1 MSTKQPTSRALA
13 RIAYTP
19 GKGARDGVRVAAE
32 EAAIALVFDGG
43 AEAVMMATPADLE
56 DFGIGFALTEGVVRA
71 ASEIKSIEIVE
82 LERGIEVRMWLEREI
97 AADLLKRR
105 RTRAGPVGC
114 GLCGIDSIEA
124 ALPDLPHVDAQIALS
139 PGAILAGMRA
149 MNAGQ
154 ELSAATRAVH
164 AAAFLDARDGVIAVR
179 EDVGRHNALDKL
191 AGALARSGRSAS
203 SGAILLSSRL
213 SVDLVQK
220 AARIGAPAIA
230 CVSAPTALA
239 VRTAQEAGIAIAA
252 IVRDDGF
259 EAFTYPERFGLS
271 LLQDA

>member
-1 MSTKQPTSRALA
+1 MSGPPPPARELS
-13 RIAYTP
+13 RIAWSPLT
-19 GKGARDGVRVAAE
+19 GAREGARLAAE

-71 ASEIKSIEIVE
+71 AGEIKALEIVE
-82 LERGIEVRMWLEREI
+82 LDRGIEVRMRLDREI
-97 AADLLKRR
+97 GADLLKRR
-105 RTRAGPVGC
+105 RMRAGPVGC

-124 ALPDLPHVDAQIALS
+124 ALPALAHVDSFLSFSPEAL
-139 PGAILAGMRA
+139 LAGMRA
-149 MNAGQ
+149 MGEGQ
-154 ELSAATRAVH
+154 SLGAATRAVH
-164 AAAFLDARDGVIAVR
+164 AAAFLDPREGVIAVR

-191 AGALARSGRSAS
+191 AGALARSGRSAGG
-203 SGAILLSSRL
+203 GAILLSSRL

-239 VRTAQEAGIAIAA
+239 VRTARDAGIAIAA

-259 EAFTYPERFGLS
+259 EAFAYPERFGLS